1 MTKSYLV
8 AKREFVEN
16 LRTKTFWIGI
26 LAMPILLVLSGFGS
40 YLMQSTKDVRRY
52 AVVDE
57 SGWLLDAVEDR
68 AGYDDKLRMFHYLRD
83 QAREGGRSLE
93 KLPDALREVALQVK
107 DLEHEGLVFLA
118 KMTAAQE
125 KALLE
130 NSDPEAAA
138 AAMTPEM
145 QAQALDAIAYLSSL
159 SPEDARQLLPR
170 LTAGRYQRV
179 DIPPGTA
186 DPEAWAREQ
195 FEAEKGKLF
204 AYFVLCADP
213 VASSDGSKY
222 VSNNRTDPDLRQWFA
237 GLASDIVREKRF
249 EAEGVDASAAARI
262 QERFV
267 FEEKKVSEDGEE
279 KVKGQDFVRQFAPV
293 IFTYLLWF
301 AVFIIANMLLTNTI
315 EEKSNRLIEV
325 LLSSVSPL
333 QLMAGKTLG
342 IAATGMTM
350 VLSWVFFFL
359 LGLKLLPKF
368 VKIPDN
374 IDFSILVG
382 DPIFLGSFV
391 FYFLA
396 GYLLYA
402 AALVG
407 IGSICNSLK
416 EAQNFM
422 LPITGV
428 LMIPL
433 LALLPIAQD
442 PNGGLAKT
450 MSWIP
455 PFTPFVMMNRAAGPP
470 SAWEYLG
477 TTVVLILAIA
487 LAFWAA
493 AKIFRIGILMTGKP
507 PSPLEVL
514 RWLKT
519 PVGAQPQAKD

>member
-16 LRTKTFWIGI
+16 LRTKTFWLGI
-26 LAMPILLVLSGFGS
+26 LAMPVLIVLSGVGS
-40 YLMQSTKDVRRY
+40 YVMQTTKDVRRF
-52 AVVDE
+52 AVIDE
-57 SGWLLDAVEDR
+57 SDWLLAAVEDR
-68 AGYDDKLRMFHYLRD
+68 AGYDDKLRMFQFLQD
-83 QAREGGRSLE
+83 KARSGERAVG
-93 KLPDALREVALQVK
+93 KLPEALRQVAMQVK
-107 DLEHEGLVFLA
+107 DLEHEGLVFMA
-118 KMTAAQE
+118 KLTAAQE

-130 NSDPEAAA
+130 SVDAEQAAA
-138 AAMTPEM
+138 SMTPEM
-145 QAQALDAIAYLSSL
+145 QAQAFEAIAYLSSL
-159 SPEDARQLLPR
+159 SPDEARDLLPR
-170 LTAGRYQRV
+170 LDRGRYDRV
-179 DIPPGTA
+179 EPPAGVQDA
-186 DPEAWAREQ
+186 EAWAREQ
-195 FEAEKGKLF
+195 LEAENGKLF
-204 AYFVLCADP
+204 AYFVVCADP
-213 VASSDGSKY
+213 VTSSEGSKY

-237 GLASDIVREKRF
+237 GLARDIVREKRF
-249 EAEGVDASAAARI
+249 EGEGVDAATADHI

-267 FEEKKVSEDGEE
+267 FEEKKVSEEGEE
-279 KVKGQDFVRQFAPV
+279 DVKGQDFVRQFAPV

-342 IAATGMTM
+342 IAATGLTM

-359 LGLKLLPKF
+359 LGLKLLPMF

-374 IDFSILVG
+374 IDFSLLIG
-382 DPIFLGSFV
+382 DPVFLGSFV

-402 AALVG
+402 ALLVG
-407 IGSICNSLK
+407 VGSICNSLK

-422 LPITGV
+422 LPITAV

-442 PNGGLAKT
+442 PNGTLART

-470 SAWEYLG
+470 SAFEYAG
-477 TTVVLILAIA
+477 TTLLLIAAIA
-487 LAFWAA
+487 VAFWGS

-507 PSPLEVL
+507 PSPLQIL
-514 RWLKT
+514 RWLKA
-519 PVGAQPQAKD
+519 PVGSQPATKD